1 MRKILFL
8 LGASAFLCAMALAQ
22 DDSPSLGDLARQV
35 RAQKQQKDS
44 QPRHAKAT
52 PQEVVK
58 DDSTAS
64 TASKDASQPK
74 TAHVAGNDELPEQ
87 ATSST
92 ASKHHSDSAE
102 SDAQPAAD
110 RDAQAE
116 QWKTQIQEQK
126 SSIASLQQEISN
138 LSSSIQFAGA
148 NCVSNCE
155 QWNERQQQKQQQVE
169 SMKTQLEEAKHHLE
183 DMQDTA
189 RKQGFGSAVYDP

>member
-1 MRKILFL
+1 M
-8 LGASAFLCAMALAQ
+8 
-22 DDSPSLGDLARQV
+22 
-35 RAQKQQKDS
+35 
-44 QPRHAKAT
+44 
-52 PQEVVK
+52 VK

-64 TASKDASQPK
+64 TSTPSKDASPPK
-74 TAHVAGNDELPEQ
+74 TAHVAGNGELPEQ

-92 ASKHHSDSAE
+92 PSKHHSDSAE
-102 SDAQPAAD
+102 SDAQPAGD

-169 SMKTQLEEAKHHLE
+169 SMKTQLEDAKHHLE